1 MALPAT
7 LNLTPMTLIN
17 SIRRLPRLFFRL
29 VAPAQLLA
37 SPSDLNTTVCRE
49 RARADRSGGEFSIV
63 TFTSNAQSAES
74 KALRQIAKHLSGR
87 ARIIDQFG
95 WTENGRLWLLLPNCP
110 ADAGATI
117 AREICEVVLKGH
129 EEVSHELYY
138 YAAGSE
144 DKRKKGNCQNL
155 PPHCNSDEQNDRT
168 HGAKGLSEQSEQAHQ
183 AVEPFV
189 VRAMPFSKRALD
201 VIMAA
206 SALAALAPA
215 LAIVSILIKLTSHG
229 PVFFSQLRAGR
240 GGKPFRMYKF
250 RTMVVDAER
259 LRSEL
264 LAQNEQDGPA
274 FKIKNDPR
282 ITRVGRMLR
291 ATGTDELPQ
300 LLNVLR
306 GEMSFVGPRPL
317 PIAEAANCADWQQER
332 LDITPGLTCW
342 WQVSD
347 RWTNI
352 PFAEWMRMDI
362 RYARRRSLAT
372 DFKLI
377 LRTIAFVIRRKGT

>member
-1 MALPAT
+1 MNLMA
-7 LNLTPMTLIN
+7 I
-17 SIRRLPRLFFRL
+17 IRRLSRVFSGMF
-29 VAPAQLLA
+29 APAQLLA
-37 SPSDLNTTVCRE
+37 SACDLSTTVCRE
-49 RARADRSGGEFSIV
+49 RARADRSGGEFSVV
-63 TFTSNAQSAES
+63 TFTANAQSAES
-74 KALRQIAKHLSGR
+74 NALYQIAKNLSGR

-95 WTENGRLWLLLPNCP
+95 WTEEGRLWLLLPNCP

-117 AREICEVVLKGH
+117 ARDICEAVFNRHGQ
-129 EEVSHELYY
+129 VSHELYH

-144 DKRKKGNCQNL
+144 GKRRNGKCQNL
-155 PPHCNSDEQNDRT
+155 LPDRNSAEQNDCFDDVEHSSRQRVQT
-168 HGAKGLSEQSEQAHQ
+168 HQ

-189 VRAMPFSKRALD
+189 IRAMPFSKRALD
-201 VIMAA
+201 VAMAA
-206 SALAALAPA
+206 IAIITLAPA
-215 LAIVSILIKLTSHG
+215 LAVVSILIKLTSHG

-259 LRSEL
+259 LKSEL
-264 LAQNEQDGPA
+264 LAHNEQDGPA
-274 FKIKNDPR
+274 FKMKKDPR
-282 ITRVGRMLR
+282 ITRVGRVLR
-291 ATGTDELPQ
+291 ATGMDELPQ
-300 LLNVLR
+300 LWNVLR

-317 PIAEAANCADWQQER
+317 PLAEAANCADWQQER

-372 DFKLI
+372 DLKLI